1 MVFKSNNSNKI
12 SNSNKKLLLILL
24 VFVVSILSQSALNY
38 SFSLASQ
45 KLDDKNKH
53 LFVIGVLG
61 ENIVK
66 KLNNIQS
73 FFYQLTV
80 SDSSKIRKN
89 IQLEIDREIIDT
101 ISHLNAI
108 DNGGIFEDKLN
119 NLVIQN
125 NNDLLPDSTNLKAIG
140 IDIRPKLSMIKEKV
154 KILVEKLNQIDSINF
169 KTIEFAKT
177 INETREFIKTTS
189 PIFVRA
195 IEKANRIY
203 YEFIQQKQNLE
214 QETSQQKQ
222 DYKIWQIVI
231 TSAILMLGFISFYI
245 VGRQISSNN
254 YQLQERRDYVSD
266 ILKSQS
272 NIIVVNEGNRI
283 LDASGGFFDLFNK
296 YKNIAE
302 FTKDYNCISD
312 TFVLEDGFLSKSKD
326 NISWAEHMIKNP
338 NKTHKAKILYND
350 KSYIYQ
356 ANCVKS
362 KKYDRYIISM
372 FDITKIE
379 IIQQDLEVQ
388 KNAAIK
394 AKNSKSE
401 FLANMSHEIRTPL
414 NAILGFI
421 SLLKEKNLDTESN
434 EYLKTIDSSGQSLL
448 AIVNDVLDFSK
459 IENSKLVLDP
469 IDFNTKNEFE
479 ILANLFQTQCS
490 EKHINLQTS
499 FDKNIPTTLNADI
512 IRIKQVVTNLLSNA
526 VKFTPDNKN
535 IVFSIVF
542 TNNNL
547 EFSVKDSGI
556 GMNNEEQNYI
566 FDKFSQARSSITREY
581 GGTGLGLAISSRLV
595 ELMGGKIKLK
605 SAQDKGSKFSFKI
618 PVKSPNNNIITENQ
632 ITNQTFVGKVLLVED
647 NLTNQMLMKVILKK
661 HNIEFDLAN
670 DGVEALEMFKNG
682 DYSLVLMDNNMPKMS
697 GVDSCK
703 YIREYEKT
711 NNLKPTP
718 IVALTA
724 STTIDEREKF
734 IAVGMDD
741 YLSKPVEIP
750 KLIGVLSKYL

>member
-1 MVFKSNNSNKI
+1 MIVKSNKDNS
-12 SNSNKKLLLILL
+12 SNKKLLLILL
-24 VFVVSILSQSALNY
+24 VFVFSILAQSTLNY
-38 SFSLASQ
+38 SFSIANQ
-45 KLDDKNKH
+45 ELDDKNKH
-53 LFVIGVLG
+53 LFTIGTIG
-61 ENIVK
+61 ENVVK
-66 KLNNIQS
+66 QLNDIQSLFYKLTISSSYQNRSLIQKEINQKIIEISDYLDALDNGGVFVDKLN
-73 FFYQLTV
+73 
-80 SDSSKIRKN
+80 K
-89 IQLEIDREIIDT
+89 
-101 ISHLNAI
+101 SHLNNNSLK
-108 DNGGIFEDKLN
+108 DNN
-119 NLVIQN
+119 
-125 NNDLLPDSTNLKAIG
+125 NLKAIG
-140 IDIRPKLSMIKEKV
+140 VDIRPKLSIIQDKV
-154 KILVEKLNQIDSINF
+154 QTLIEKLNKLDNINYSSNEFVNSISDF
-169 KTIEFAKT
+169 
-177 INETREFIKTTS
+177 REFVKASS
-189 PIFVRA
+189 PIFIRI

-203 YEFIQQKQNLE
+203 YEFIKQKQKLE

-254 YQLQERRDYVSD
+254 YQLQERRDYVND

-272 NIIVVNEGNRI
+272 NIIVVNEGNKI

-326 NISWAEHMIKNP
+326 NIYWAEYMIKNP
-338 NKTHKAKILYND
+338 DKIHKAKILYND

-362 KKYDRYIISM
+362 KKYERYIISM

-388 KNAAIK
+388 RNAAIK

-421 SLLKEKNLDTESN
+421 SLLKEKNLDKESH
-434 EYLKTIDSSGQSLL
+434 EYLQTIDSSGQSLL

-469 IDFNTKNEFE
+469 VDFNTKTEFGV
-479 ILANLFQTQCS
+479 LANLFKTQCS
-490 EKHINLQTS
+490 EKHINLQTN
-499 FDKNIPTTLNADI
+499 FDKNIPATLNADI

-526 VKFTPDNKN
+526 VKFTPNNKN
-535 IVFSIVF
+535 IIFSIVF

-547 EFSVKDSGI
+547 EFVVEDNGI

-566 FDKFSQARSSITREY
+566 FDKFSQARSSTTREY

-595 ELMGGKIKLK
+595 ELMGGKIELK

-618 PVKSPNNNIITENQ
+618 PVKAPNNNIITESK
-632 ITNQTFVGKVLLVED
+632 ITNQTFVGKVLLAED

-661 HNIEFDLAN
+661 HNVEFDLAN
-670 DGVEALEMFKNG
+670 NGVEALEMFKNG
-682 DYSLVLMDNNMPKMS
+682 DYNLVLMDNNMPKMS

-711 NNLKPTP
+711 KNLKSTP

-750 KLIGVLSKYL
+750 KLISVFSKYL